1 MESNKTRPYEAAEGI
16 ATSPSGMSRRSFL
29 AGAAAFGAGAAA
41 FGLAGCQPNKD
52 AEAQGTATE
61 ATPDERTLSKE
72 AEQLDYDVVVIGAG
86 TSGTCAALAAAQAG
100 AKTVIVEKTDLTGGQ
115 SNYSTFIVG
124 AGTALQQDAGY
135 DVTTDE
141 LYAAHREYYKGTCYL
156 PLVRTIFDNASDTI
170 DWLMGNGLGII
181 ACPEGLSVQSNLPRN
196 QEVCGHMMTGPTREP
211 QVENAATPGNFNGL
225 YATYFEDCGGE
236 IMLQTEAFKLLT
248 DESGQKVTGVACE
261 RKDGS
266 QVLLNAKAVILA
278 AGSYSGDDAFFRDQ
292 LGHDPIYNQEA
303 ISANSGDGIAMAKEV
318 GGQPWASSPF
328 WHQVYI
334 SNLDGSENYSM
345 IFREATIIARMPV
358 FPWVDPEGNRFADE
372 SVSGDF
378 SRFAN
383 TAWSQGGSYWILL
396 DQDMVADLEVN
407 GTPVPIIG
415 CSPGDDSART
425 GTESI
430 VNAVGQYSG
439 PMTGITKLLD
449 DFAAE
454 GQIVK
459 ASDLDDLCAQTNMD
473 KSVLSDTIATYNQ
486 AVESKHDTLFLK
498 DPLYLH
504 YQVGSG
510 PYYAL
515 RATVNCEGGSLG
527 GVRVNKGLKV
537 FKRETAKPFD
547 NLFAAGLN
555 AGGFFGV
562 GGYVDICGCTMGFAV
577 NSGRLAGEGAAAVA
591 TA

>member
-211 QVENAATPGNFNGL
+211 
-225 YATYFEDCGGE
+225 
-236 IMLQTEAFKLLT
+236 
-248 DESGQKVTGVACE
+248 
-261 RKDGS
+261 
-266 QVLLNAKAVILA
+266 
-278 AGSYSGDDAFFRDQ
+278 
-292 LGHDPIYNQEA
+292 
-303 ISANSGDGIAMAKEV
+303 
-318 GGQPWASSPF
+318 
-328 WHQVYI
+328 
-334 SNLDGSENYSM
+334 
-345 IFREATIIARMPV
+345 
-358 FPWVDPEGNRFADE
+358 
-372 SVSGDF
+372 
-378 SRFAN
+378 
-383 TAWSQGGSYWILL
+383 
-396 DQDMVADLEVN
+396 
-407 GTPVPIIG
+407 
-415 CSPGDDSART
+415 
-425 GTESI
+425 
-430 VNAVGQYSG
+430 
-439 PMTGITKLLD
+439 
-449 DFAAE
+449 
-454 GQIVK
+454 
-459 ASDLDDLCAQTNMD
+459 
-473 KSVLSDTIATYNQ
+473 
-486 AVESKHDTLFLK
+486 
-498 DPLYLH
+498 
-504 YQVGSG
+504 
-510 PYYAL
+510 
-515 RATVNCEGGSLG
+515 
-527 GVRVNKGLKV
+527 
-537 FKRETAKPFD
+537 
-547 NLFAAGLN
+547 
-555 AGGFFGV
+555 
-562 GGYVDICGCTMGFAV
+562 
-577 NSGRLAGEGAAAVA
+577 
-591 TA
+591 